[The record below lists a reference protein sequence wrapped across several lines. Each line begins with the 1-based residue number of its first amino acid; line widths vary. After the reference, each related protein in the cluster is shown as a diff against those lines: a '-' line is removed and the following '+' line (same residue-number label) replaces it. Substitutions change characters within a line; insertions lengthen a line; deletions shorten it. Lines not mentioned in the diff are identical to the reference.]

1 MMRTAQIQSGNYRL
15 KAMPFS
21 FGNER
26 GRKKTKQ
33 LKNLW
38 RLFQIGRI
46 TLNKYTTNLSCFV
59 GESTITKKKKKQE
72 IQNPDST
79 GEDNCVDDKNG
90 N

>member
-15 KAMPFS
+15 KALPFS

-26 GRKKTKQ
+26 ARKKTKQ

-38 RLFQIGRI
+38 RVFQLGRI
-46 TLNKYTTNLSCFV
+46 TLNKYITNLSCFV

-72 IQNPDST
+72 NQHRST
-79 GEDNCVDDKNG
+79 TDEVNGVDDKNDI
-90 N
+90 